1 MPSTLETPSFIP
13 PATAMRF
20 IMHFG
25 EMGSRW
31 GINRTV
37 GQIYALLYLSPQPLC
52 ADDMVNMLAF
62 SRSNISMGIKEL
74 ESLKLIQLVHL
85 PNDRRDYFKTP
96 EDVWDI
102 AMTLVEE
109 RRQREIQ
116 PTLTLLRDLLLEAPA
131 SEYEIHA
138 HQKMTDMYELINLL
152 TEWYKDMRDVDKARL
167 ISLLKLGQKVFKFY
181 DFTDRMKS
189 MFKGDTKNDQDK
201 TDKTDNKDSL

>member
-1 MPSTLETPSFIP
+1 MAPTPTSDTLISSP
-13 PATAMRF
+13 PLPAMRF

-37 GQIYALLYLSPQPLC
+37 GQMYALLYLSPKPLC
-52 ADDMVNMLAF
+52 ADDMVAMLSF

-74 ESLKLIQLVHL
+74 ESLKLIQLIHL
-85 PNDRRDYFKTP
+85 PGDRRDYFKTP
-96 EDVWDI
+96 DDVWEV

-116 PTLTLLRDLLLEAPA
+116 PTLTLLRDLLLDAP
-131 SEYEIHA
+131 SSDYEVHA
-138 HQKMTDMYELINLL
+138 HKKMTDMYELITLL
-152 TEWYKDMRDVDKARL
+152 TDWYQDMRDVDKARL
-167 ISLLKLGQKVFKFY
+167 ITLLKLGKKVFKFY

-189 MFKGDTKNDQDK
+189 MLKGDNKNDQD
-201 TDKTDNKDSL
+201 DNIDHKDSL